1 MNQNEQSM
9 DVVSAPIILPSVPHR
24 TYTDTHLDDC
34 REEYSEEYSEEFSE
48 TYVHPPLSQYPNLL
62 DSTDLSTI
70 PLYQT
75 NLIQYSVPLIDGK
88 DDGCGIWHCMSNL
101 LCCR

>member
-9 DVVSAPIILPSVPHR
+9 DVVSAPIVLPSVIQPR
-24 TYTDTHLDDC
+24 KYTDTHLDDC
-34 REEYSEEYSEEFSE
+34 REEYSEEYSE
-48 TYVHPPLSQYPNLL
+48 TYVHPPLSHYPNLL

-88 DDGCGIWHCMSNL
+88 DDGCGIWYVYEFFMNL
-101 LCCR
+101 FCCR

>member
-1 MNQNEQSM
+1 MNQNEQSI
-9 DVVSAPIILPSVPHR
+9 DIVSAPIILPYVSSR
-24 TYTDTHLDDC
+24 KYTDTHMDDC

-62 DSTDLSTI
+62 DSTDLNTV

-75 NLIQYSVPLIDGK
+75 NLIQYTVPLIDGK
-88 DDGCGIWHCMSNL
+88 DECGIWYCITNL
-101 LCCR
+101 FCCR

>member
-1 MNQNEQSM
+1 MNPNEQSM
-9 DVVSAPIILPSVPHR
+9 DIMSAPVMSAPIVLPSVSQR
-24 TYTDTHLDDC
+24 KYTDTHLDDC
-34 REEYSEEYSEEFSE
+34 REEYSEEFSE

-62 DSTDLSTI
+62 DSTDLSTV

-88 DDGCGIWHCMSNL
+88 DDDCGIWYCIKNL
-101 LCCR
+101 C

>member
-9 DVVSAPIILPSVPHR
+9 DVISAPIILPYVSSR

-62 DSTDLSTI
+62 DSTDLSNV

-88 DDGCGIWHCMSNL
+88 DDDCGIWYCIKN
-101 LCCR
+101 LCC

>member
-9 DVVSAPIILPSVPHR
+9 DIVSAPIILPYVPSR
-24 TYTDTHLDDC
+24 KYTDTHLDDC
-34 REEYSEEYSEEFSE
+34 REEYSEEFSE

-62 DSTDLSTI
+62 DSTDLSTV

-75 NLIQYSVPLIDGK
+75 NLIQYTVPLIDGK
-88 DDGCGIWHCMSNL
+88 DECSIWHCMTNL
-101 LCCR
+101 FCC